1 MLDIEEY
8 NNYRNIIIETLDKVN
23 IILTDEEKEKIEIA
37 DFGLGNFKETGLGV
51 ITYVN
56 TDNVCAK
63 EMVLLPNQTCPEHFH
78 PPREKDQG
86 KEETFRCRY
95 GTVYL
100 YVEGPK
106 TKNPKVSPPK
116 GDEEYYTVYHEI
128 VLKPGEQ
135 HTIYPGTL
143 HWFKAG
149 KEGAV
154 VSEFSTKSTDES
166 DIFTDPRIKRIP
178 EIIE

>member
-1 MLDIEEY
+1 MNIEEY
-8 NNYRNIIIETLDKVN
+8 NKYRNIILETLDKAN
-23 IILTDEEKEKIEIA
+23 IILTDEEKEKIEVA
-37 DFGLGNFKETGLGV
+37 DFGLGKFEETGLGA

-63 EMVLLPNQTCPEHFH
+63 EMVLLPNQTCPEHLH

-106 TKNPKVSPPK
+106 TENPKVTPPK

-135 HTIYPGTL
+135 HTLYPSTL

-166 DIFTDPRIKRIP
+166 DVFTDPRIKRIP
-178 EIIE
+178 EITE